1 MREMGRTEE
10 EWLSP
15 TTIDQEG
22 SSRGAYGKGRQASD
36 GWGGDAGRRWA
47 AAVARRIDA
56 AERRL

>member
-36 GWGGDAGRRWA
+36 GWGGDAGLFG
-47 AAVARRIDA
+47 DD
-56 AERRL
+56 